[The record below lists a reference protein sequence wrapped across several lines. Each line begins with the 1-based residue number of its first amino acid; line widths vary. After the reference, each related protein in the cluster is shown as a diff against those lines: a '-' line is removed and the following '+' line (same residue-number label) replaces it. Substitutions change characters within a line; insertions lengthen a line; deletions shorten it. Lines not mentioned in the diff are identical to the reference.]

1 MRILVYILSL
11 LIPSLCSAQ
20 SLSIEGLWQQME
32 SGIAY
37 RERAL
42 KVEVRK
48 QELKEFQ
55 ANRIPVFYIDANLQ
69 RNLIVPTTPVPAI
82 AFDPNATDGAIIP
95 LKFATKW
102 SSKAGLQVEWDL
114 FDPRRRLDEQ
124 QKSLE
129 VKRAELDLHQQKIDW
144 QRGAT
149 LAYAAVVLATEQ
161 YALAQ
166 QDSMAYLDI
175 LRVTQARYEEGREK
189 SVNYLTAQQEFE
201 RKRIQLHEAWSVL
214 LDADLELR
222 RFTDLETTKVLS
234 SNIQD
239 IVAFVRK
246 YDPENVALFALELD
260 RKSYDLQYKALRS
273 GLYPSL
279 KANAYLGEQY
289 FSNEFRLDRGKE
301 WYGSSYVNLAL
312 RIPLSSLF
320 TVQPTFRK
328 LRAQSEIISLKLREE
343 TDSDRISSQQQQV
356 KIAAAQSKLDRLKA
370 VMHLA
375 EQVKQEQEQTYAEGR
390 LLLVDLN
397 LSINQLN
404 QAKRDVWQAG
414 YDLIRALMQQQR

>member
-1 MRILVYILSL
+1 
-11 LIPSLCSAQ
+11 
-20 SLSIEGLWQQME
+20 ME
-32 SGIAY
+32 SGIAH
-37 RERAL
+37 RQRAL
-42 KVEVRK
+42 QVEVRK

-55 ANRIPVFYIDANLQ
+55 TNRIPVFYVDANLQ

-102 SSKAGLQVEWDL
+102 SSKAGLQVEWEL

-129 VKRAELDLHQQKIDW
+129 VKRAELDLRQQQVDW
-144 QRGAT
+144 QHDAT

-166 QDSMAYLDI
+166 QDSMAYQDI

-201 RKRIQLHEAWSVL
+201 RKRIQLQEAWSVL
-214 LDADLELR
+214 WDADLELR

-234 SNIQD
+234 SNIKD
-239 IVAFVRK
+239 IAAFVRT
-246 YDPENVALFALELD
+246 YDPENVTLLALELD
-260 RKSYDLQYKALRS
+260 RKSYELQHRALRS
-273 GLYPSL
+273 GLLPSL

-312 RIPLSSLF
+312 RMPLSAFF

-328 LRAQSEIISLKLREE
+328 LRAQSEITSLKLREE

-356 KIAAAQSKLDRLKA
+356 KVAAAQSKLERLEA
-370 VMHLA
+370 VMRLA
-375 EQVKQEQEQTYAEGR
+375 EQVKQEQEQTYREGR
-390 LLLVDLN
+390 LLLTDLN

-414 YDLIRALMQQQR
+414 YDLIRALMEQKR

>member
-1 MRILVYILSL
+1 MRILVYLLSL
-11 LIPSLCSAQ
+11 LIPGLCQSQ
-20 SLSIEGLWQQME
+20 SLSIEGLWLQME
-32 SGIAY
+32 SGIAH
-37 RERAL
+37 RQRAL
-42 KVEVRK
+42 QVEVRK

-55 ANRIPVFYIDANLQ
+55 TNRIPVFYVDANLQ

-102 SSKAGLQVEWDL
+102 SSKAGLQVEWEL

-129 VKRAELDLHQQKIDW
+129 VKRAELDLRQQQVDW
-144 QRGAT
+144 QHDAT

-166 QDSMAYLDI
+166 QDSMAYQDI

-201 RKRIQLHEAWSVL
+201 RKRIQLQEAWSVL
-214 LDADLELR
+214 WDADLELR

-234 SNIQD
+234 SNIKD
-239 IVAFVRK
+239 IAAFVRT
-246 YDPENVALFALELD
+246 YDPENVTLLALELD
-260 RKSYDLQYKALRS
+260 RKSYELQHRALRS
-273 GLYPSL
+273 GLLPSL

-312 RIPLSSLF
+312 RMPLSAFF

-328 LRAQSEIISLKLREE
+328 LRAQSEITSLKLREE

-356 KIAAAQSKLDRLKA
+356 KVAAAQSKLERLEA
-370 VMHLA
+370 VMRLA
-375 EQVKQEQEQTYAEGR
+375 EQVKQEQEQTYREGR
-390 LLLVDLN
+390 LLLTDLN

-414 YDLIRALMQQQR
+414 YDLIRALMEQKR

>member
-1 MRILVYILSL
+1 MRILVYLLSL
-11 LIPSLCSAQ
+11 LIPGLCQAQ
-20 SLSIEGLWQQME
+20 SLSIEGLWLQME
-32 SGIAY
+32 SGIAHSQ
-37 RERAL
+37 RAL
-42 KVEVRK
+42 QVEVRK

-55 ANRIPVFYIDANLQ
+55 TNRIPVFYIDANLQ

-102 SSKAGLQVEWDL
+102 SSKAGLQVEWEL

-129 VKRAELDLHQQKIDW
+129 VKRAELDLRQQQVDW
-144 QRGAT
+144 QRDAT

-166 QDSMAYLDI
+166 QDSMAYQDI

-201 RKRIQLHEAWSVL
+201 RKRIQLQEAWSVL
-214 LDADLELR
+214 WDADLELR

-234 SNIQD
+234 SNIKD
-239 IVAFVRK
+239 IAAFVRT
-246 YDPENVALFALELD
+246 YDPENVTLLALELD
-260 RKSYDLQYKALRS
+260 RKSYELQHKALRS
-273 GLYPSL
+273 GLLPSL

-312 RIPLSSLF
+312 RMPLSAFF

-328 LRAQSEIISLKLREE
+328 LRAQSEITSLKLREE

-356 KIAAAQSKLDRLKA
+356 KVAAAQSKLERLEA
-370 VMHLA
+370 VMRLA
-375 EQVKQEQEQTYAEGR
+375 EQVKQEQEQTYREGR
-390 LLLVDLN
+390 LLLTDLN

-414 YDLIRALMQQQR
+414 YDLIRALMEQKR